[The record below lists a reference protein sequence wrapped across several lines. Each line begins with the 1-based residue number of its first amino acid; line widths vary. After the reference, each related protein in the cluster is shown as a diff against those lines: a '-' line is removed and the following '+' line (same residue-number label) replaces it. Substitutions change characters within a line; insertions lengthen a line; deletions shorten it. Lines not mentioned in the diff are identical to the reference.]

1 MIVNDRTLAWFGLGG
16 TLCDAVGGVYLT
28 FDLLGGRHGPLGF
41 LTRAATYSLL
51 FALAYG
57 AVFGPAFGG
66 VAGLGLGGVLGL
78 EFWRV
83 ARHQRLYGSS
93 PLYHL
98 SWFGGARGVV
108 LGLAAMHPFGWQ
120 FGLVFGLL
128 SALGLTA
135 IYAFRFAPTNDYSP
149 QGRPRLDKHMLQAA
163 ALRGIVVGSAGA
175 LAGSIEV
182 GRNITPAFGL
192 LIGLTAS
199 GISVIMGMF
208 APMIEDRVEKMPDM
222 HLAIFGFTMIFL
234 GLVLQSVQYLA
245 VLLK

>member
-1 MIVNDRTLAWFGLGG
+1 MIINDRTLAWFGLGG

-57 AVFGPAFGG
+57 AVFGPAFGA
-66 VAGLGLGGVLGL
+66 VAGVGLGGILGL

-98 SWFGGARGVV
+98 AWFGGARGVV
-108 LGLAAMHPFGWQ
+108 LGLAAVHPFGWQ

-128 SALGLTA
+128 NTLGLTGL
-135 IYAFRFAPTNDYSP
+135 YALRFAPTNDYNP
-149 QGRPRLDKHMLQAA
+149 QDRPRWDKHLLQAA
-163 ALRGIVVGSAGA
+163 VLRGIVVGVSGAVAGW
-175 LAGSIEV
+175 IEV
-182 GRNITPAFGL
+182 GHEITPAFGL
-192 LIGLTAS
+192 LIGVTAS
-199 GISVIMGMF
+199 GISLVMGIF
-208 APMIEDRVEKMPDM
+208 APMIEDRIEKMPDM
-222 HLAIFGFTMIFL
+222 NLAIFGFTLIFL
-234 GLVLQSVQYLA
+234 GLVLQSVQYVA